1 VDFNNDAIV
10 GRISKTFGWRV
21 RAVRGASSCL
31 PATGQTTCWN
41 SSGTVIPC
49 TGTGQDGEL
58 QEGAPLS
65 YADNGDGTVSDSN
78 TGLMWEKQSDDGSV
92 HDRDTFYTW
101 DQAFSSHVATLNTM
115 AFAGY
120 TDWRVPNVRELHSI
134 VNYENALPSV
144 SAAFNTSCTPGCT
157 VLTCS
162 CTAGN
167 ERYWSSSSGASG
179 PVNGWENQEGFVGLL
194 GKAAAS
200 KVRAV
205 RGGL

>member
-1 VDFNNDAIV
+1 
-10 GRISKTFGWRV
+10 
-21 RAVRGASSCL
+21 L
-31 PATGQTTCWN
+31 PATAQTTCWN
-41 SSGTVIPC
+41 SSGTVISC
-49 TGTGQDGEL
+49 SGTGQDGEL

-65 YADNGDGTVSDSN
+65 YADNGDGTISDSN

-92 HDRDTFYTW
+92 HDVGNFYTW
-101 DQAFSSHVATLNTM
+101 DQAFSTHVATLNTT

-134 VNYENALPSV
+134 VNYQNSLPSV
-144 SAAFNTSCTPGCT
+144 STAFNNSCVPGCT

-167 ERYWSSSSGASG
+167 ERYYSSTSR
-179 PVNGWENQEGFVGLL
+179 VNTPSQAWFNQEQGVTVI
-194 GKAAAS
+194 GKAANG

-205 RGGL
+205 RGGP